1 MIVLGVDPG
10 TRVTGYGIVEKRGNV
25 FTPIAYGAITTGGE
39 QEIAARLKIIYDGLM
54 EVITTRKPHVMA
66 LEKAFYSKS
75 IASAFRIGEARAV
88 AMLCAAQANLPLAE
102 YEPRLVKLSVV
113 GSGAAHK
120 EQVQR
125 MVKMLLGLREN
136 PQPLDASD
144 ALAVAICHCQR
155 AEAAKRKLL

>member
-10 TRVTGYGIVEKRGNV
+10 TRCTGYGIVEKRGNT
-25 FTPIAYGAITTGGE
+25 FLPIAYGAITMGKE
-39 QEIAARLKIIYDGLM
+39 EEIAGRLKAIYDGLTQ
-54 EVITTRKPHVMA
+54 VIAARKPQAMA

-75 IASAFRIGEARAV
+75 IASAFRIGEARAI
-88 AMLCAAQANLPLAE
+88 AMLCAAQANLALAE

-125 MVKMLLGLREN
+125 MVKMLLGLRED
-136 PQPLDASD
+136 PKPVDASD
-144 ALAVAICHCQR
+144 ALAIAICHCQR
-155 AEAAKRKLL
+155 AEAARRLGL

>member
-10 TRVTGYGIVEKRGNV
+10 TRCTGYGIVEKRGNAFV
-25 FTPIAYGAITTGGE
+25 PIAYGAITTRDEEG
-39 QEIAARLKIIYDGLM
+39 IAQRLKVIYDGLM
-54 EVITTRKPHVMA
+54 QVISTRKPQAMA

-75 IASAFRIGEARAV
+75 ITSAFRIGEARAV
-88 AMLCAAQANLPLAE
+88 AMLCAAQAGLPLAE
-102 YEPRLVKLSVV
+102 YEPRLVKMSVV

-136 PQPLDASD
+136 PQPVDASD

-155 AEAAKRKLL
+155 AEMARRLKL

>member
-10 TRVTGYGIVEKRGNV
+10 TRCTGYGVVEKRGNAFV
-25 FTPIAYGAITTGGE
+25 SIAYGGITTRE
-39 QEIAARLKIIYDGLM
+39 EDEIAARLKIIYDGLTQ
-54 EVITTRKPHVMA
+54 VIAARKPQALA

-75 IASAFRIGEARAV
+75 IASAFRIGEARAI
-88 AMLCAAQANLPLAE
+88 AMLCAAQAGIPLAE

-125 MVKMLLGLREN
+125 MVKMLLGLRET
-136 PQPLDASD
+136 PHPIDASD

-155 AEAAKRKLL
+155 AEAAKRLGL